1 MFRNISGPAGTGRP
15 ADSEALMITV
25 KDIAKL
31 SNVSQGTVSNV
42 LNNRGN
48 VSAEKIQRVMAAAK
62 QLGYVANAQAK
73 QLRKDAPLSSHVAVI
88 LPNITEDRYTSFF
101 NGIKLLLEENRYTPL
116 LFVTGDSPYREES
129 IAKHVA
135 EMRVSGIITVTSS
148 ISHLDIYSGA
158 CNSGA
163 EVLYAF
169 RETQHALDFIGF
181 DFLAIGRQ
189 IGKRLLQQGYQDIA
203 VISDPQYYPENRDL
217 IQGLRETLQSEN
229 PLCRLQIRATDWL
242 NISASPIKFLEEDQR
257 APDAIVLTDSSFL
270 PKVQLAFSVASAAPC
285 PPVITLSTDHIRI
298 EQPGVTRYTLDHM
311 YAGMQAARCLLTRFK
326 DKNVQAIREPIHEIL
341 SASGFRPE
349 PAHLLPAGGKTQLR
363 VLLSKSRSSAAL
375 QRITPKFTRETGIEV
390 QFLERMPNEVF
401 PETLKC
407 ARTNSFDLVRNNMS
421 CLPLFPPDIFYTFH
435 REEFQEIT
443 QKMLPRIVQD
453 FSYIHGQPQCIPFD
467 IGTDMLIYRKDLF
480 EDQLLQRMYYEQ
492 TGEPL
497 SVPATFDQSDQII
510 RFFNRDYNAASPVQ
524 AGCGMNWDSPTELS
538 SSFFLRYIN
547 YMKDRKLQRG
557 KTQIDEEAVSKT
569 LLNLYNCGR
578 YALPVRNK
586 EWVGAT
592 LEDFVNGQ
600 TALELVFLNYASNIS
615 HLQRNIYGG
624 LIGYTCVPGG
634 TAYITGGSLSI
645 FADSP
650 NIEASKMFVRWI
662 SSYEQAEL
670 ITLYGGLAPYADVY
684 HNSEILMQ
692 YPWYSN
698 LLESLDAA
706 CGRELWEVF
715 DVYQSTVPPMPLL
728 QSVIQGQ
735 RLPEE
740 VFPQMMELLRTALLP
755 PIDNLEI

>member
-1 MFRNISGPAGTGRP
+1 
-15 ADSEALMITV
+15 MITV

-31 SNVSQGTVSNV
+31 SKVSQGTVSNV

-73 QLRKDAPLSSHVAVI
+73 QLRKDSPLSSHVAVI
-88 LPNITEDRYTSFF
+88 LPSIDETRYTSFF
-101 NGIKLLLEENRYTPL
+101 NGIKLILEENRYTPL

-129 IAKHVA
+129 IAKHAA

-148 ISHLDIYSGA
+148 ISHSDIYCGA
-158 CNSGA
+158 RNSGA

-169 RETQHALDFIGF
+169 RELQRDRDFIGF
-181 DFLAIGRQ
+181 DFRAIGRQ
-189 IGKRLLQQGYQDIA
+189 IGRRLLRQGHRDIA

-217 IQGLRETLQSEN
+217 IQGLRETLQVEN
-229 PLCRLQIRATDWL
+229 PLCRLQVRATDWL
-242 NISASPIKFLEEDQR
+242 NISASPIKFLGEDQR
-257 APDAIVLTDSSFL
+257 APDAIVLTDFSFL
-270 PKVQLAFSVASAAPC
+270 PKVQLAFSVASSAPC
-285 PPVITLSTDHIRI
+285 PPVITLSSDHILA

-311 YAGMQAARCLLTRFK
+311 RVGMRAAQCLLDRFK
-326 DKNVQAIREPIHEIL
+326 GKSAQKTQEPIHEIL
-341 SASGFRPE
+341 SAGGFRPD
-349 PAHLLPAGGKTQLR
+349 PTRLPPAGGGTRLR

-390 QFLERMPNEVF
+390 QFVERMPDEVY
-401 PETLKC
+401 PETLQC
-407 ARTNSFDLVRNNMS
+407 AQTGEFDLVRNNMS
-421 CLPLFPPDIFYTFH
+421 SLPLFPPDIFYTF
-435 REEFQEIT
+435 REEEFREIT
-443 QKMLPRIVQD
+443 HKMLPRIVRD
-453 FSYIHGQPQCIPFD
+453 FSYIHERPQCIPFD

-497 SVPATFDQSDQII
+497 SVPATFDQIEGII
-510 RFFNRDYNAASPVQ
+510 RFFNQDYNAASPVR
-524 AGCGMNWDSPTELS
+524 AGSGMNWDSPTELS
-538 SSFFLRYIN
+538 STFFLRYIN
-547 YMKDRKLQRG
+547 YMKSRTLQRG
-557 KTQIDEEAVSKT
+557 KTRIDEEAVSRA
-569 LLNLYNCGR
+569 LQNMYVCGR

-592 LEDFVNGQ
+592 LDDFVNGQ

-624 LIGYTCVPGG
+624 LIGYTSVPGG

-645 FADSP
+645 FAGSA
-650 NIEASKMFVRWI
+650 NIEASKAFLRWI
-662 SSYEQAEL
+662 SSYTQAEL
-670 ITLYGGLAPYADVY
+670 ITLYGGLAPYADIY
-684 HNSEILMQ
+684 HNSDILMQ

-698 LLESLDAA
+698 LLESLDTA

-715 DVYQSTVPPMPLL
+715 GVYQSTVPLMPLL

-740 VFPQMMELLRTALLP
+740 VFPQVMEVLQAALLP
-755 PIDNLEI
+755 P